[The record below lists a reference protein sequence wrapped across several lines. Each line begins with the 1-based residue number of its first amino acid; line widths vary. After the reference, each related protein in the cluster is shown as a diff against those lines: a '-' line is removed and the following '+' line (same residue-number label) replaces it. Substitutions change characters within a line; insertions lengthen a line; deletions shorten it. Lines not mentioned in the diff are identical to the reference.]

1 VTPEQRLVELG
12 ITLPTAP
19 PPAAAYQ
26 PWRAAGNL
34 VFTAGQLPVVDGKL
48 PMTGKLGG
56 HVTTA
61 EGADL
66 ARLAAINVLAQGKA
80 AVGELGKLR
89 VVKLTVFVAS
99 VPEFIEQ
106 HLVANG
112 ASVLLGEVLG
122 DDGVHAR
129 SAVGVAVLPLDSPVE
144 VETIFEVR

>member
-1 VTPEQRLVELG
+1 MTPEERLAELG
-12 ITLPTAP
+12 ITLPSAP

-34 VFTAGQLPVVDGKL
+34 VFTAGQLPVVDGRL
-48 PMTGKLGG
+48 PMTGKLGK
-56 HVTTA
+56 HLTTA

-66 ARLAAINVLAQGKA
+66 ARTAAINVLAQGKA
-80 AVGELGKLR
+80 AVGDLARLR

-99 VPEFIEQ
+99 HPDYVEQ

-112 ASVLLGEVLG
+112 ASQLLGEVLG

-129 SAVGVAVLPLDSPVE
+129 SAVGVPVLPLDSPVE
-144 VETIFEVR
+144 VEAIFEVR